1 MLSAFDILAHGDNLL
16 PMSFLK
22 AEWRKLILA
31 NYKIDPDI
39 LASYVPAKTELDSWQ
54 GAYYVSLVGFRFLN
68 TRLLGLSIP
77 FHEHFEEVN
86 LRFYVR
92 YKSEE
97 GWRRGVVF
105 IKEIVPKRALSLV
118 ANVVYREHYQTMP
131 MSHVWQENPNSQIIS
146 YTWMGYGQSHVLQV
160 EAQKK
165 SQKIEE
171 GSEAEFITEH
181 YWGYTKINPSKT
193 YEYQVT
199 HPKWEQYPIMDT
211 HIQVDFGTVYGKQFG
226 FLNDLKPN
234 SVMLAEGSEITVESR
249 RKL

>member
-54 GAYYVSLVGFRFLN
+54 GSYYVSLVGFRFLN
-68 TRLLGLSIP
+68 TRLLGFSIP

-97 GWRRGVVF
+97 GWRRGWF
-105 IKEIVPKRALSLV
+105 LL
-118 ANVVYREHYQTMP
+118 
-131 MSHVWQENPNSQIIS
+131 
-146 YTWMGYGQSHVLQV
+146 
-160 EAQKK
+160 KK
-165 SQKIEE
+165 S
-171 GSEAEFITEH
+171 S
-181 YWGYTKINPSKT
+181 
-193 YEYQVT
+193 
-199 HPKWEQYPIMDT
+199 
-211 HIQVDFGTVYGKQFG
+211 
-226 FLNDLKPN
+226 PN
-234 SVMLAEGSEITVESR
+234 GL
-249 RKL
+249 